1 MIVDPIRALWYLAGA
16 LAAIWLLL
24 SGYVALL
31 AFRLR
36 RAEAEMERLEKEARA
51 GTQR

>member
-24 SGYVALL
+24 AGYVGLL

-36 RAEAEMERLEKEARA
+36 RAESELERLERDSNED
-51 GTQR
+51 

>member
-24 SGYVALL
+24 AGYVGLL

-36 RAEAEMERLEKEARA
+36 RAETELSRLERDVEADP
-51 GTQR
+51 GE